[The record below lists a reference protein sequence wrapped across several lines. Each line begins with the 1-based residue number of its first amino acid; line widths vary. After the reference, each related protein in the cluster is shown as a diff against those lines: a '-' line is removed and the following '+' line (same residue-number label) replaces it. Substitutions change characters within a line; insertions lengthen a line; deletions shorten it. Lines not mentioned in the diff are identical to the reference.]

1 MNLSDLKGMIQ
12 DEGFEDAAGVG
23 VEISLHIAFSLIMSI
38 SCLNEASKFLSYKTL
53 KLNDRKYNEAMK

>member
-1 MNLSDLKGMIQ
+1 MIQ